1 VEGGPTRVT
10 AVSWGVIRTK
20 PATPHAE
27 RLRAIHDGVAELL
40 AEHSVEGAA
49 IEDWFIHAF
58 SRSAMGMAEARGA
71 VQVAIA
77 GAGVA
82 VTQYSP
88 NTIKQSVTGN
98 GSADKQQVRAMITR
112 LTRIE
117 PGSDHAADAL
127 AAAICHLCGAPLTQ
141 AIRRAR

>member
-1 VEGGPTRVT
+1 MT
-10 AVSWGVIRTK
+10 AIAWGVIRTR

-40 AEHSVEGAA
+40 AEHEIESAA
-49 IEDWFIHAF
+49 IEDWFIHPV

-77 GAGVA
+77 GAGVT

-88 NTIKQSVTGN
+88 NTIKQAVTGN
-98 GSADKQQVRAMITR
+98 GAADKGQVRAMVTR
-112 LTRIE
+112 LARVE

-127 AAAICHLCGAPLTQ
+127 AAAICHLCGAPLAK
-141 AIRRAR
+141 AIRKAR

>member
-1 VEGGPTRVT
+1 VT
-10 AVSWGVIRTK
+10 AIAWGVIRTR

-40 AEHSVEGAA
+40 AEHEIESAA
-49 IEDWFIHAF
+49 IEDWFVHPV

-77 GAGVA
+77 GAGVT

-88 NTIKQSVTGN
+88 NTIKQAVTGN
-98 GSADKQQVRAMITR
+98 GAADKGQVRAMVTR
-112 LTRIE
+112 LARVE

-127 AAAICHLCGAPLTQ
+127 AAAICHLCGAPLAK
-141 AIRRAR
+141 AIRKAR